1 MIPGWTDRGWAA
13 GRIVRRAGIGNGR
26 QTGGSGAGDR
36 GADRQ
41 TDRQGLGGRQGSQ
54 TGRNQQQAGSEK
66 YEVSSRGKAL
76 RNSGDNL
83 AGNDWE
89 ERTNIGSTQVEV
101 VGLIREGQS
110 GRQVNGK
117 TRRGS

>member
-1 MIPGWTDRGWAA
+1 MDQEPGTEE
-13 GRIVRRAGIGNGR
+13 
-26 QTGGSGAGDR
+26 QT
-36 GADRQ
+36 DRQ

-83 AGNDWE
+83 AGNVWK
-89 ERTNIGSTQVEV
+89 ERTDIGGAQGKM
-101 VGLIREGQS
+101 VGLIRRDQG
-110 GRQVNGK
+110 GRQGNGK
-117 TRRGS
+117 TRGGP

>member
-1 MIPGWTDRGWAA
+1 MDQEPGTED
-13 GRIVRRAGIGNGR
+13 
-26 QTGGSGAGDR
+26 
-36 GADRQ
+36 Q

-66 YEVSSRGKAL
+66 NQESSRGKAL

-83 AGNDWE
+83 AGNVWK
-89 ERTNIGSTQVEV
+89 ERTDIGRTQMKVG
-101 VGLIREGQS
+101 GLIRRDQG

-117 TRRGS
+117 TRDRP